1 MRKIKYGLSI
11 AGAVLA
17 LAVLTAAVTSDFK
30 LGRNMQILADMFR
43 EISVFYVDETDP
55 DDLLAGAAAGMTMQL
70 DPYSEFIPESEIE
83 EFEIMTTGKYGG
95 IGSLIRKRG
104 DYIAIAQP
112 YKNSPAD
119 RAGLKIGDR
128 IVEIEGQDAKGFDA
142 SKVSSMLKGDPGTF
156 VTLKVRRLSGEV
168 DEVIIKRERIS
179 MPGIPYYGFIADGVG
194 YIRHDEFTENCS
206 DDMLNA
212 IMEMKNSGELKGLVL
227 DYRGNGG
234 GILQEA
240 VKILSFFVPKG
251 TEVVSMRG
259 RTEQVNNVFITKSDP
274 VEPDLPIVVLAG
286 SGSASAAEIVTGAIQ
301 DLDRGVVIGQRTFG
315 KGLVQSTRPLGYN
328 AYLKLTTAKYY
339 IPSGRCI
346 QAVDYTHRNEDGSVG
361 LIPDSLINE
370 FSTRN
375 GRRVYDGGGIMPD
388 IRIAPEYASRF
399 AMIVYTLGYTDD
411 FVDEWVMKNSLP
423 QDAVGF
429 TLSNKDYAWFVEFME
444 DKSVEYESETKR
456 ALAEL
461 RRKAEQERYL
471 DRIEGELELIAGAI
485 KDDKQSNLML
495 FGDDIRE
502 LIENE
507 IILRSSYAEGVIRRN
522 AIKSGEVTAAVE
534 LLHDAPRYEAILA
547 SQDTERK

>member
-168 DEVIIKRERIS
+168 DEVTIKRERIS

-212 IMEMKNSGELKGLVL
+212 IMEMKNSGDLKGLVL

-399 AMIVYTLGYTDD
+399 AMIVYALGYTDD